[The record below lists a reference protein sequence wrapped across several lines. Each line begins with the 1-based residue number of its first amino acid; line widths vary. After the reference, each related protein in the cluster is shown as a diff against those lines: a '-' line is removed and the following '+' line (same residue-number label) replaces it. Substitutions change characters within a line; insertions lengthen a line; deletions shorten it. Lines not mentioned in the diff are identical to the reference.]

1 MGQAILRAP
10 RLITAS
16 NALRVSTAA
25 PAHSSILSPVD
36 HEAVRGAVFERTDIA
51 RKDAAGTEA
60 EMTALEMDI
69 VDLVVNGA
77 SLRQVAKHFK
87 IDPETARLHYA
98 AGLAR
103 LIDTSIDR
111 SVALREEVTAR
122 QRELIL
128 ANMSRAKAGDKASAA
143 IVQSADNLLAS
154 IWGLRS
160 LRIERPRPRRASG
173 DHLADAV
180 SAYLDGITA
189 ASPPPTR

>member
-1 MGQAILRAP
+1 M
-10 RLITAS
+10 
-16 NALRVSTAA
+16 
-25 PAHSSILSPVD
+25 D
-36 HEAVRGAVFERTDIA
+36 HEKLAGAVFERTDLA

-60 EMTALEMDI
+60 ELVARQMDV

-77 SLRQVAKHFK
+77 SLRQVARHFG
-87 IDPETARLHYA
+87 IDPEQARRDYA

-103 LIDTSIDR
+103 LIDSSIDR

-128 ANMSRAKAGDKASAA
+128 ANMPRAKAGDRAAAS
-143 IVQSADNLLAS
+143 IVQQADGLLAS

-160 LRIERPRPRRASG
+160 LRIERPARPRDDA
-173 DHLADAV
+173 LADAV

-189 ASPPPTR
+189 SASGDR